1 MTNHIA
7 RQHQLRAKRKMRV
20 RKKLHG
26 TQQKPRLTVLKSNK
40 HIHAQLINDDLGV
53 TIGAVST
60 VSKKNQKSD
69 LAGKNKETARKL
81 GEQLGAMAVGLDIR
95 EVLFDRGPY
104 KYHGI
109 LAELA
114 DGARSAGLKF

>member
-26 TQQKPRLTVLKSNK
+26 TQQKPRLTILKSNK

-69 LAGKNKETARKL
+69 FTGKNKETARKL

>member
-7 RQHQLRAKRKMRV
+7 RQHQLRDKRKMRV

-26 TQQKPRLTVLKSNK
+26 TQQKPRLTILKSNK

-69 LAGKNKETARKL
+69 LARKNKETARKL
-81 GEQLGAMAVGLDIR
+81 GEQLGAMAIGLDIK

>member
-81 GEQLGAMAVGLDIR
+81 GEQLGALAVGLNIS